1 MGVGVG
7 AGGGA
12 GGDASGVPPRVRVI
26 SDNDYSG
33 DPDGLV
39 QLAQHALSESVELAL
54 VVGSRLRPGDPFDPS
69 DRTAD
74 NAAAAARE
82 VLALCGRPDV
92 PVVAGS
98 NTPDAGVSE
107 AARAI
112 VAEAL
117 RDDPRPLYL
126 CAGAGLTEV
135 AAALR
140 LEPSIAARMTLVWIG
155 GPEHPGLAVP
165 PPGAMPIEYNLLI
178 DVPAAAEVFASALP
192 IEQFPRDAYRQPLA
206 SVAELRVRMRTA
218 GELGRHLFDALDGV
232 FRMGAAHG
240 LSFGETYALGDSP
253 LVLATAL
260 LSAFEP
266 DASSSRTTRVP
277 RPSITPDGQYGPRAG
292 DGPDVRVYTHLD
304 TRLLLEDL
312 YAKLALRAQDA

>member
-1 MGVGVG
+1 MSG
-7 AGGGA
+7 A
-12 GGDASGVPPRVRVI
+12 RVRVI

-39 QLAQHALSESVELAL
+39 QLAQHALSPSVELGL
-54 VVGSRLRPGDPFDPS
+54 VIGSHLRPDDPFDPS
-69 DRTAD
+69 GRSAD
-74 NAAAAARE
+74 NAASAARE
-82 VLALCGRPDV
+82 VLALCGRSDV
-92 PVVAGS
+92 PVIAGS
-98 NTPDAGVSE
+98 NLALAAAPEASP

-117 RDDPRPLYL
+117 REDPRPLYL

-140 LEPSIAARMTLVWIG
+140 LEPAIASRMTLVWIG
-155 GPEHPGLAVP
+155 GPEHPGLASP

-178 DVPAAAEVFASALP
+178 DVPAAAEVFASELP
-192 IEQFPRDAYRQPLA
+192 IEQFARDSYRQVLA
-206 SVAELRVRMRTA
+206 STAELRVRMHGA
-218 GELGRHLFDALDGV
+218 GALGRHLFDALDAV
-232 FRMGAAHG
+232 SVMGATHG
-240 LSFGETYALGDSP
+240 MSFGETYALGDSP

-266 DASSSRTTRVP
+266 DTSSSRSVRVP
-277 RPSITPDGQYGPRAG
+277 RPGISEAGQYVPGNG
-292 DGPDVRVYTHLD
+292 GPDVRVYTAVD

-312 YAKLALRAQDA
+312 YAKLSLAGLSAP

>member
-1 MGVGVG
+1 M
-7 AGGGA
+7 
-12 GGDASGVPPRVRVI
+12 SGVPPRVRVI

-39 QLAQHALSESVELAL
+39 QLAQHALSPSVELAL
-54 VVGSRLRPGDPFDPS
+54 VIGSHLRPDDPFDPS
-69 DRTAD
+69 DRSAD
-74 NAAAAARE
+74 NAAEAARA
-82 VLALCGRPDV
+82 VLALCGRSEV

-98 NTPDAGVSE
+98 NVALGPPSGPGASSE
-107 AARAI
+107 ASPAARAI

-117 RDDPRPLYL
+117 REDPRPLFL

-140 LEPSIAARMTLVWIG
+140 LEPAIASRMTLVWIG
-155 GPEHPGLAVP
+155 GPEHPGLASP

-178 DVPAAAEVFASALP
+178 DVPAAAEVFASELP
-192 IEQFPRDAYRQPLA
+192 IEQFARDSYRQVLA
-206 SVAELRVRMRTA
+206 STAELRVRMHGA
-218 GELGRHLFDALDGV
+218 GALGRHLFDALDAV
-232 FRMGAAHG
+232 SAMGAAHG

-266 DASSSRTTRVP
+266 DTSSSRSVRVP
-277 RPSITPDGQYGPRAG
+277 RPGLSGEGQYVAG
-292 DGPDVRVYTHLD
+292 TGGPDVRVYTAVD

-312 YAKLALRAQDA
+312 YAKLALAGLSSR

>member
-1 MGVGVG
+1 M
-7 AGGGA
+7 
-12 GGDASGVPPRVRVI
+12 PPRVRVI

-39 QLAQHALSESVELAL
+39 QLAQHALSPSVELSL
-54 VVGSRLRPGDPFDPS
+54 VIGSHLRPDDPFDPS
-69 DRTAD
+69 GRSAD
-74 NAAAAARE
+74 NAASAART
-82 VLALCGRPDV
+82 VLALCGRSEV
-92 PVVAGS
+92 PVIAGS
-98 NTPDAGVSE
+98 NT
-107 AARAI
+107 AATEPSAAAHAI

-117 RDDPRPLYL
+117 REDPRPLYL

-140 LEPSIAARMTLVWIG
+140 LEPAIASRMTLVWIG
-155 GPEHPGLAVP
+155 GPEHPSLASP

-178 DVPAAAEVFASALP
+178 DVPAAAEVFASELP
-192 IEQFPRDAYRQPLA
+192 IEQFARDSYRQVLA
-206 SVAELRVRMRTA
+206 STAELRVRMRGA
-218 GELGRHLFDALDGV
+218 GALGRHLFDALGAV
-232 FRMGAAHG
+232 SVMGAAHG

-266 DASSSRTTRVP
+266 DTSSSRSVRVP
-277 RPSITPDGQYGPRAG
+277 RPGISTGGQYVPGNG
-292 DGPDVRVYTHLD
+292 GPDVRVYTAVD

-312 YAKLALRAQDA
+312 YAKLALAGLDAP

>member
-1 MGVGVG
+1 MDV
-7 AGGGA
+7 A
-12 GGDASGVPPRVRVI
+12 PRVRVI
-26 SDNDYSG
+26 CDNDYSG

-39 QLAQHALSESVELAL
+39 QLAQHALSPSVELAL
-54 VVGSRLRPGDPFDPS
+54 VIGSHLRPEDPFDPS
-69 DRTAD
+69 GRSAE

-82 VLALCGRPDV
+82 VLALCGRTDV
-92 PVVAGS
+92 PVLAGS
-98 NTPDAGVSE
+98 EVAVDTDGVEPS
-107 AARAI
+107 AAAHAI

-117 RDDPRPLYL
+117 REDPRPLYL

-140 LEPSIAARMTLVWIG
+140 LEPSIASRMTLVWIG
-155 GPEHPGLAVP
+155 GPEHPGLATP

-178 DVPAAAEVFASALP
+178 DVPAAAEVFASELP
-192 IEQFPRDAYRQPLA
+192 IEQFARDAYRQVLA

-218 GELGRHLFDALDGV
+218 GPLGQHLFDALDGV

-266 DASSSRTTRVP
+266 DTSSSLSVRVP
-277 RPSITPDGQYGPRAG
+277 RPGISADGQYVAGSGGPH
-292 DGPDVRVYTHLD
+292 VRVYTRVD
-304 TRLLLEDL
+304 SRLLLEDL
-312 YAKLALRAQDA
+312 YAKLALRATEA

>member
-1 MGVGVG
+1 MS
-7 AGGGA
+7 GGG
-12 GGDASGVPPRVRVI
+12 GGDAVVGAVPPRVRVI

-39 QLAQHALSESVELAL
+39 QLAQHALSQSVELAL
-54 VVGSRLRPGDPFDPS
+54 VVGSRLRPGDPFDAS

-82 VLALCGRPDV
+82 VLALCGRRDV

-98 NTPDAGVSE
+98 NAPDAGVSA

-140 LEPSIAARMTLVWIG
+140 LEPSIASRMTLVWIG

-218 GELGRHLFDALDGV
+218 GELGRHLYDALDGV

-240 LSFGETYALGDSP
+240 LSLGETYALGDSP

-266 DASSSRTTRVP
+266 DASSSRTARVP

-292 DGPDVRVYTHLD
+292 DGPDLRVYTHVD

-312 YAKLALRAQDA
+312 YAKLALRALEA

>member
-1 MGVGVG
+1 MGAG
-7 AGGGA
+7 AGGV
-12 GGDASGVPPRVRVI
+12 ASGVPPRVRVI

-69 DRTAD
+69 NRTAD
-74 NAAAAARE
+74 NAATAARE
-82 VLALCGRPDV
+82 VLAHCGRPDV

-98 NTPDAGVSE
+98 NTADGSVVSE

-140 LEPSIAARMTLVWIG
+140 LEPSIASRMTLVWIG

-232 FRMGAAHG
+232 FRMGVAHG

-266 DASSSRTTRVP
+266 DASSSRTARVP

-292 DGPDVRVYTHLD
+292 DGPDLRVYTHVD

-312 YAKLALRAQDA
+312 YAKLALRAADA

>member
-1 MGVGVG
+1 MGP
-7 AGGGA
+7 A
-12 GGDASGVPPRVRVI
+12 PRVRVI

-39 QLAQHALSESVELAL
+39 QLAQHALSPSVELPL
-54 VVGSRLRPGDPFDPS
+54 VIGSHLRPGDPFDPS
-69 DRTAD
+69 GRSAV

-82 VLALCGRPDV
+82 VLALCGRSDV
-92 PVVAGS
+92 PVLAGS
-98 NTPDAGVSE
+98 EVAVDADDFSPSD

-155 GPEHPGLAVP
+155 GPEHPGLATP

-192 IEQFPRDAYRQPLA
+192 IEQFARDAYRQVLA
-206 SVAELRVRMRTA
+206 SVAELQVRMRTA
-218 GELGRHLFDALDGV
+218 GPLGRHLFDALDGV

-266 DASSSRTTRVP
+266 DASSSRTALVP
-277 RPSITPDGQYGPRAG
+277 RPGISPDGQYVAG
-292 DGPDVRVYTHLD
+292 TGGPDVRVYTHVD

-312 YAKLALRAQDA
+312 YAKLALRALEG

>member
-1 MGVGVG
+1 M
-7 AGGGA
+7 
-12 GGDASGVPPRVRVI
+12 PPRVRVI

-54 VVGSRLRPGDPFDPS
+54 VVGSRLRPGDPFDAS

-82 VLALCGRPDV
+82 VLALCGRSDV
-92 PVVAGS
+92 PVLAGS
-98 NTPDAGVSE
+98 NTAGGVSE
-107 AARAI
+107 AAHAI

-140 LEPSIAARMTLVWIG
+140 LNPSIAARMTLVWIG

-218 GELGRHLFDALDGV
+218 GELGRHLYDALDGV

-240 LSFGETYALGDSP
+240 IRLGETYALGDSP

-266 DASSSRTTRVP
+266 DASSSRTARVP

-292 DGPDVRVYTHLD
+292 DGPDVRVYTHVD

-312 YAKLALRAQDA
+312 YAKLALRAADA

>member
-1 MGVGVG
+1 MSGVG
-7 AGGGA
+7 AGA
-12 GGDASGVPPRVRVI
+12 VPARVRVI

-39 QLAQHALSESVELAL
+39 QLAQHALSPSVELVL
-54 VVGSRLRPGDPFDPS
+54 VVGSHLRPGDPFDPS
-69 DRTAD
+69 DRTAE
-74 NAAAAARE
+74 NAAEAART
-82 VLALCGRPDV
+82 VLALCGRSEV
-92 PVVAGS
+92 PVIAGS
-98 NTPDAGVSE
+98 NAALGSDPEPSA

-117 RDDPRPLYL
+117 REDPRPLYL

-140 LEPSIAARMTLVWIG
+140 LEPAIASRTTLVWIG
-155 GPEHPGLAVP
+155 GPEHPGLAEA

-178 DVPAAAEVFASALP
+178 DVAAAAEVFASELP
-192 IEQFPRDAYRQPLA
+192 IEQFARDSYRQVLA
-206 SVAELRVRMRTA
+206 SVAELRVRMHGA
-218 GELGRHLFDALDGV
+218 GELGRHLFDALDSV

-240 LSFGETYALGDSP
+240 MSFGETYALGDSP
-253 LVLATAL
+253 LVLSTAL

-266 DASSSRTTRVP
+266 DTSSSRSVRVP
-277 RPSITPDGQYGPRAG
+277 RPGVSAEGQYVAG
-292 DGPDVRVYTHLD
+292 NGGPDVRVYTAVD

-312 YAKLALRAQDA
+312 YAKLALAGLEAAVRPEL

>member
-1 MGVGVG
+1 M
-7 AGGGA
+7 
-12 GGDASGVPPRVRVI
+12 SGVPPRVRVI

-54 VVGSRLRPGDPFDPS
+54 VVGSRLRPGDPFDAS

-82 VLALCGRPDV
+82 VLALCGRTEV

-98 NTPDAGVSE
+98 NAPDAGVS
-107 AARAI
+107 AAAHAI

-140 LEPSIAARMTLVWIG
+140 LEPSIASRMTLVWIG

-218 GELGRHLFDALDGV
+218 GALGRHLFDALDGV

-266 DASSSRTTRVP
+266 DASSSRTALVP
-277 RPSITPDGQYGPRAG
+277 RPSITADGQYGPRAG
-292 DGPDVRVYTHLD
+292 AGPDVRVYTQVD

-312 YAKLALRAQDA
+312 YAKLALRAQEA

>member
-1 MGVGVG
+1 M
-7 AGGGA
+7 
-12 GGDASGVPPRVRVI
+12 PPRVRVI

-39 QLAQHALSESVELAL
+39 QLAQHALSPSVELAL
-54 VVGSRLRPGDPFDPS
+54 VVGSRLRPGDPFDAS

-92 PVVAGS
+92 PVVAGANAADGS
-98 NTPDAGVSE
+98 GASGASA

-126 CAGAGLTEV
+126 CAGAGLSEV

-140 LEPSIAARMTLVWIG
+140 LEPSIASRMTLVWIG

-218 GELGRHLFDALDGV
+218 GPLGRHLFDALDGV

-240 LSFGETYALGDSP
+240 LSLGETYALGDSP

-266 DASSSRTTRVP
+266 DASSSRTARVP
-277 RPSITPDGQYGPRAG
+277 RPSITADGQYGPRTG
-292 DGPDVRVYTHLD
+292 DGPDLRVFTHVD

-312 YAKLALRAQDA
+312 YAKLALRALDA

>member
-1 MGVGVG
+1 MS
-7 AGGGA
+7 AA
-12 GGDASGVPPRVRVI
+12 PPRVRVI

-39 QLAQHALSESVELAL
+39 QLAQHALSPSVELAL
-54 VVGSRLRPGDPFDPS
+54 VIGSHLRPGDPFDPS
-69 DRTAD
+69 GRSAA
-74 NAAAAARE
+74 NAAAAASQ
-82 VLALCGRPDV
+82 VLALCGRSEV
-92 PVVAGS
+92 PVLAGS
-98 NTPDAGVSE
+98 EVAVDADAFSPSD

-155 GPEHPGLAVP
+155 GPEHPGLATP

-178 DVPAAAEVFASALP
+178 DVPAAAEVFASTLP
-192 IEQFPRDAYRQPLA
+192 IEQFARDAYRKVLA
-206 SVAELRVRMRTA
+206 STAELQVRMRTA
-218 GELGRHLFDALDGV
+218 GPLGRHLFDALDGV

-266 DASSSRTTRVP
+266 DASSSRTALVP
-277 RPSITPDGQYGPRAG
+277 RPGISADGQYVAG
-292 DGPDVRVYTHLD
+292 TGGPDVRVYTHVD
-304 TRLLLEDL
+304 SRLLLEDL
-312 YAKLALRAQDA
+312 YAKLALRALEG